1 MLDHFHIAKGAVRV
15 PIAFD
20 VTHHRCMSALIQG
33 FPDHPH
39 RGQATVTYITEG
51 ASKHEDSA
59 GHAGVIREGGVQWMC
74 AVRAL

>member
-1 MLDHFHIAKGAVRV
+1 M
-15 PIAFD
+15 
-20 VTHHRCMSALIQG
+20 QG

-59 GHAGVIREGGVQWMC
+59 GHEGIIREGGVQWMC
-74 AVRAL
+74 AVRPFLPTSMRQTSHSNNRLQ